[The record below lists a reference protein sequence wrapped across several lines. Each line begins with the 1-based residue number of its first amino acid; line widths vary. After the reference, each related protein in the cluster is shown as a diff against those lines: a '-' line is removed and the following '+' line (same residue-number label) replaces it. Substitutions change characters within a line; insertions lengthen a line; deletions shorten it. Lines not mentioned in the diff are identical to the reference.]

1 MPENHFKTGFKT
13 GLGLSGAPQHE
24 TVRQVSP
31 GRYARKMPNRVV
43 KGMRTH
49 YLSSLETTLMILS
62 SVTDRYQTTIPK
74 GVRDALGIRRGD
86 TIAYELSG
94 DQVVLRRGAKDDVDD
109 PALLAFLDL
118 LERDIA
124 AHPTRL
130 QPVPDALVSRARE
143 LVRDVEIDLDAAL

>member
-1 MPENHFKTGFKT
+1 
-13 GLGLSGAPQHE
+13 
-24 TVRQVSP
+24 
-31 GRYARKMPNRVV
+31 
-43 KGMRTH
+43 
-49 YLSSLETTLMILS
+49 MILS

-94 DQVVLRRGAKDDVDD
+94 DQVVLRRGAKDDVGD

-118 LERDIA
+118 LERHIA
-124 AHPTRL
+124 AHPERL

-143 LVRDVEIDLDAAL
+143 LVRDVEIDLDAPL